1 MEGFWES
8 VRQSWNMSWARE
20 IGVLFLAALIAY
32 PLARLIV
39 SRLRVRRPA
48 DRSSERRDDRFLRDL
63 IEAAVWPI
71 IAMLLLTAA
80 TELLLQW
87 DASMYVP
94 SDRVMPILGFLLA
107 YRLLSALII
116 ETFPQSDA
124 RRRLRRGILPLFFL
138 LAVLQ
143 QLGLLNQILNWMRQ
157 TSLSL
162 GSYSISLFA
171 VFSAVVAV
179 VVFSLGGRAAAS
191 LVASRI
197 LPHMGVDTALSD
209 AVAAMVRYVLV
220 LIGLMVG
227 LHTLGVDLSTLQ
239 IALGALGVGIGFGLQ
254 NIVNNFISGLILLFE
269 RSVKRGDILNAAGTD
284 GRVQIIGLRSSVL
297 RTRQGD
303 DIIVPNS
310 LLVSER
316 VTNYSFGD
324 RLKRLDVQIGVSY
337 EADPR
342 ATEALLLESARENKN
357 VLTHPEPSVL
367 FVQIGDSSIV
377 FELRVWLADAWIL
390 PQVRSALLF
399 DIWYRLKAA
408 GVELPYPQRDV
419 HLKSG
424 WIEPGRAS
432 V

>member
-1 MEGFWES
+1 M
-8 VRQSWNMSWARE
+8 
-20 IGVLFLAALIAY
+20 L
-32 PLARLIV
+32 
-39 SRLRVRRPA
+39 
-48 DRSSERRDDRFLRDL
+48 ERRDDRFLRDL
-63 IEAAVWPI
+63 IESAVWPV

-87 DASMYVP
+87 TPSLYVA
-94 SDRVMPILGFLLA
+94 SDRVMPILGFFLA
-107 YRLLSALII
+107 YRLLGVVIG
-116 ETFPQSDA
+116 ETFAQSDA
-124 RRRLRRGILPLFFL
+124 QRRVRRGILPLFFV
-138 LAVLQ
+138 LAALQ
-143 QLGLLNQILNWMRQ
+143 QLGLLNQIVNWMRD
-157 TSLSL
+157 TGFSL
-162 GSYSISLFA
+162 GTYSISLFA
-171 VFSAVVAV
+171 ILSAIGAV
-179 VVFSLGGRAAAS
+179 IAFSLGGRAAAS
-191 LVASRI
+191 VVSSRI
-197 LPHMGVDTALSD
+197 LPQVGVDNALSD
-209 AVAAMVRYVLV
+209 VVGAMVRYVLV
-220 LIGLMVG
+220 VVGLMVG

-284 GRVQIIGLRSSVL
+284 GRVQLIGLRSSVL

-324 RLKRLDVQIGVSY
+324 RLKRLDVQISVGFES
-337 EADPR
+337 DPR
-342 ATEALLLESARENKN
+342 ATEAVLLESARENKN

-367 FVQIGDSSIV
+367 FVQFGESAIV

-408 GVELPYPQRDV
+408 GIAIPYPQRDV

-424 WIEPGRAS
+424 WVEQGRAPS
-432 V
+432 